1 MGKRAWNNN
10 LGGMGK
16 RGWNSGFTGMGKRG
30 WNSGFTGMG
39 KRGWNS
45 GFTGMGKRGWNS
57 GFTGWYSLI
66 VLSQVS
72 KFFKSQRHCD
82 CNKVKIHTPFPFR
95 LTINNSPKETFFPKS
110 VSVPYRAIFFEND
123 FVYLT
128 GL

>member
-1 MGKRAWNNN
+1 MQFQQFPFIFILGMGKRAWNNN

-45 GFTGMGKRGWNS
+45 GFTGMGKRDWNS

-66 VLSQVS
+66 VVCH
-72 KFFKSQRHCD
+72 KFVNF
-82 CNKVKIHTPFPFR
+82 
-95 LTINNSPKETFFPKS
+95 LSPKGIVFAKKRHTFAF
-110 VSVPYRAIFFEND
+110 
-123 FVYLT
+123 
-128 GL
+128 